1 MGTFYTFSQF
11 ASLNEGGAAIKT
23 SRSIREDE
31 YPATLDSIKQILLPY
46 LGIDENSNEYLVIG
60 SVGKKPNPEDV
71 SGDLDLGF
79 EWIKTAKIL
88 GVSTKR
94 EVLDLL
100 SEELKEKLPADLGFE
115 PEMNLM
121 IGLNILSI
129 GWPIKGDPKFGV
141 VQLDLIPLSDLEWAS
156 FAYYSPD
163 YRRGESKYKSAHR
176 NWLFQSI
183 LSARKDV
190 ITKDETGEPLDIDTY
205 LFDFSDGLFKTR
217 KSFQGK
223 RGRLKN
229 PVKVDGA
236 QRELITSSPQEFL
249 NFAMGPG
256 FSPDEVKTFEDLLAA
271 IKSPKF
277 KNKQNRS
284 EIGREFKRY
293 LERTTLIMPPE
304 IDSLQ

>member
-79 EWIKTAKIL
+79 EWIKTAKML